1 MAAYLSEVFTSIQ
14 GEGADVGTPAVF
26 LRFAGCNLE
35 CSYCD
40 TPASR
45 QRCPVFQ
52 VRGPAGLEEMANP
65 VACADLLRIVERM
78 GGPMRLAVLT
88 GGEPLLQP
96 AAVAYLGPR
105 LRAMGL
111 TVQLETNGTVPEALR
126 EIEGAVDL
134 VAMDLKLPSS
144 QAGEDL
150 SSIHEEFLR
159 SAGPG
164 RVVVKII
171 IPGDA
176 PDSEVLAGVHL
187 VARIDR
193 ETPVFLQPV
202 FDGSR
207 PQVDGPRLLHLL
219 GEAAGL
225 VRDVRLSV
233 QMHKVIG
240 VR

>member
-14 GEGADVGTPAVF
+14 GEGPDAGTPAVF

-45 QRCPVFQ
+45 QRSPVFQ
-52 VRGPAGLEEMANP
+52 VRGPGGLEEIANP
-65 VACADLLRIVERM
+65 VASADLIRIVEGT

-96 AAVAYLGPR
+96 AAVADMGTKLKET
-105 LRAMGL
+105 GL
-111 TVQLETNGTVPEALR
+111 TVHLETNGTLPMALR
-126 EIEGAVDL
+126 EIAGAVDL

-150 SSIHEEFLR
+150 SSVHEEFLR
-159 SAGPG
+159 SAEPG
-164 RVVVKII
+164 RAVVKII

-176 PDSEVLAGVHL
+176 PDKEVLDGVRL
-187 VARIDR
+187 VARINR
-193 ETPVFLQPV
+193 EIPVFLQPV
-202 FDGSR
+202 FDGSS
-207 PQVDGPRLLHLL
+207 PEVDGPRLLRLL
-219 GEAAGL
+219 REAAGM
-225 VRDVRLSV
+225 VTDVRLSV